1 MQRKKT
7 RIYNV
12 LIVICALVL
21 LLCAL
26 MIFWKTR
33 DYRAGDSAYSDTAT
47 LAVRPRATGAAA
59 TVPPATPDANGVV
72 TITGAEATPAAE
84 YAPIEVDFS
93 KLHAARGMV
102 AGWLYCEG
110 TVLNYPVAGGKTNE
124 YYLSHLLDGTR
135 NSMGTLYID
144 DDNATDFSDR
154 NTIIHGHHM
163 KNGSMFGWL
172 ESYREQAFYE
182 AHPQMYLLTPDG
194 DYRLEVLAGYTSE
207 AAGSAYQQWF
217 EDDAAFL
224 SFVREAMERSDFQ
237 ANVSVEPTD
246 RIVTLSTCAYVFD
259 NARYVIHARLSPLA

>member
-7 RIYNV
+7 RIYNI

-59 TVPPATPDANGVV
+59 TVPPATPDADGV
-72 TITGAEATPAAE
+72 ITLTGQDTPAVE

-93 KLHAARGMV
+93 KLEAVRGTV

-124 YYLSHLLDGTR
+124 YYLSHLLDGAR

-144 DDNATDFSDR
+144 DDNAADFSDR

-172 ESYREQAFYE
+172 ESYRDQAFYE
-182 AHPQMYLLTPDG
+182 AHPAMYLLTPDG
-194 DYRLEVLAGYTSE
+194 DYRLELLAGYTSE
-207 AAGSAYQQWF
+207 AAGSAYRQWF

-224 SFVREAMERSDFQ
+224 AFMEAAMERSDFQ
-237 ANVSVEPTD
+237 THAVVEPTD
-246 RIVTLSTCAYVFD
+246 RIVTLSTCAYVFE
-259 NARYVIHARLSPLA
+259 NARYVVHARLVPLG